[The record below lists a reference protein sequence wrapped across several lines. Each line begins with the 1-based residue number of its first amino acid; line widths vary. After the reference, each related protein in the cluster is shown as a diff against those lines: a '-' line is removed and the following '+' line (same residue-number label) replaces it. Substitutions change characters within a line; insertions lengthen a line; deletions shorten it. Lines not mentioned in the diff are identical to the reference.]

1 MSFGRQLPRQI
12 LEEIMLVPGYVFAVL
27 DAEPLG
33 RQAQSPPL
41 DGAELSA

>member
-27 DAEPLG
+27 DAEPLAAKRNRRRSTG
-33 RQAQSPPL
+33 RS
-41 DGAELSA
+41 